1 MPARTDPPNRR
12 SSGPAQPAGIGCL
25 ANEEVN
31 PLSLQLATHSDA
43 DFDLIHKFGSR
54 QLPISPG
61 QSAPKEHLANLS
73 RCTDVLGFLELRRIC
88 QRFGELGL
96 KGRFIFFD
104 PISSQ
109 QFAYFDHIK

>member
-1 MPARTDPPNRR
+1 MSIAVV
-12 SSGPAQPAGIGCL
+12 

-31 PLSLQLATHSDA
+31 PLTLELATYSDA

-73 RCTDVLGFLELRRIC
+73 RCTNVLGFLELRRIC
-88 QRFGELGL
+88 QRFGQLGL

-104 PISSQ
+104 PIPGQ
-109 QFAYFDHIK
+109 QFACFDHIK